1 MIGRILAGA
10 EDEIRRAHERFQSQP
25 VNMTM
30 FAGGDRVAHPHTRT
44 IGSGVSV
51 EGPGTFFGGATRTLA
66 LEPTDKPGWWFDR
79 TDLPE
84 ALPIHV
90 SVDNV
95 WTTARNIVLRSG
107 SPHNYMRMVEH
118 IIALKEGMCLD
129 NLLIKMDSGDP
140 PLFKH
145 GSMDLVEA
153 IDRVGIVDTTTPA
166 RYVGVTEP
174 VTVGGPNGSFLTFL
188 PPEDAQKQLLID
200 CAIDFK
206 TAIGKQRIQFEIADA
221 SLRHGAQARTNTTF
235 AKMIFCRTIG
245 KLFADVRNLGYTTQ
259 NILVAGRFGYINKPK
274 MIHNGVSLEAAW
286 HRAVMDLVAAVG
298 LIDRGR
304 FAGKI
309 ISYRAGHALDVVM
322 IRNLLRRDLLAEF

>member
-1 MIGRILAGA
+1 MIGRILAGS
-10 EDEIRRAHERFQSQP
+10 ENDIRRAHDRFQSQP
-25 VNMTM
+25 VDMTL
-30 FAGGDRVAHPHTRT
+30 FTNGNRAAHPFART
-44 IGSGVSV
+44 IGSSVSV
-51 EGPGTFFGGATRTLA
+51 EGPGTFLGRATRTLT
-66 LEPTDKPGWWFDR
+66 LEPAARNGWWFER

-84 ALPIHV
+84 SLPIHV

-95 WTTARNIVLRSG
+95 WTTTRNIVLRSG

-129 NLLIKMDSGDP
+129 SLTIKMDSGDP
-140 PLFKH
+140 PLFDR

-153 IDRVGIVDTTTPA
+153 IDRAGIVDTTTPA
-166 RYVGVTEP
+166 RYVGVREP

-188 PPEDAQKQLLID
+188 PPEGDQKQFLVD

-206 TAIGKQRIQFEIADA
+206 TAIGRQRIQFEMSDE
-221 SLRHGAQARTNTTF
+221 SLRHGACARTNTTF
-235 AKMIFCRTIG
+235 AKMLFCRTIG
-245 KLFADVRNLGYTTQ
+245 KLFADVRNLGYTNR
-259 NILVAGRFGYINKPK
+259 NILIAGRFGYVNKPQL
-274 MIHNGVSLEAAW
+274 IHNGVSLEAAW

-309 ISYRAGHALDVVM
+309 ESYRAGHTLDVVM
-322 IRNLLRRDLLAEF
+322 IRNLYRRDLLVDL